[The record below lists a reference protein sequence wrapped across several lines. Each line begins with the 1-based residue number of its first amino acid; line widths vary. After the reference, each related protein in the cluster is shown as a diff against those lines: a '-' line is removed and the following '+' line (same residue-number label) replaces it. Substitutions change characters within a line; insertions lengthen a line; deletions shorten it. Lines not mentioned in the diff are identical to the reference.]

1 MSMKMLGAA
10 IRYATAGALA
20 ALVMLAAAGTA
31 WAHVE
36 VSPAEV
42 RPGSAE
48 EFVVEVGGEKSEP
61 AVEVRLE
68 VPDDFEVT
76 DVSSPSGWSG
86 EIRGGSVVW
95 SGGEIAEDRIAE
107 FPFEARS
114 PDEAGEFAWKG
125 FVTYGGG
132 DVVAWTGGPDS
143 ERPAS
148 VVTVASGSG
157 QTGDAGGEDHD
168 EQGGAAAAEAGESH
182 HGSEEGG
189 LPETGGP
196 APVLALGTAAVLV
209 LVSAMAVRRAS
220 RAS

>member
-1 MSMKMLGAA
+1 MSTKMLEAA
-10 IRYATAGALA
+10 IRCATAGALA

-48 EFVVEVGGEKSEP
+48 EFVVEVAGEKSEP

-68 VPDDFEVT
+68 VPDGFEVT

-86 EIRGGSVVW
+86 ELRGGSVVW

-114 PDEAGEFAWKG
+114 PEEAGEFAWEG
-125 FVTYGGG
+125 FVTYDGAGT
-132 DVVAWTGGPDS
+132 VAWTGEPGS

-148 VVTVASGSG
+148 VVTVASGGG
-157 QTGDAGGEDHD
+157 QAGEAGG
-168 EQGGAAAAEAGESH
+168 GGH
-182 HGSEEGG
+182 HEEGG
-189 LPETGGP
+189 VSGGEEGHRGAANDDLPETGGMNS
-196 APVLALGTAAVLV
+196 VLALGAVAFLV
-209 LVSAMAVRRAS
+209 MASAVAVRRGS
-220 RAS
+220 RA